1 MPNVKGGHQRL
12 WNRQP
17 VARDRIWQSMRVMRR
32 FTQPDLQATA
42 EAGRDN
48 VRKYVRGLVAA
59 GYLRI
64 VKPKDSGRKGGHPI
78 YQLVRDTGPRAPRL
92 QSDGSTWDPNEH
104 HVYHGGIA
112 QR

>member
-1 MPNVKGGHQRL
+1 MGNRVGGHHRI

-17 VARDRIWQSMRVMRR
+17 VARDRIWQSMRVLRR
-32 FTQPDLQATA
+32 FTQPELEATA

-48 VRKYVRGLVAA
+48 VRKYVRGLVYA

-64 VKPKDSGRKGGHPI
+64 DKPKQEGRKGGHPI

-92 QSDGSTWDPNEH
+92 QSDGSTWDPNAHSIVE
-104 HVYHGGIA
+104 GGIA